1 MRGNEKV
8 PAASPL
14 PELETVAKPTFLM
27 ETVTLVS
34 LAIAAGSLVLF
45 AWIAGSLSHAWV
57 RNFDFAVRNKVHE
70 YASPSLTKWMIAIS
84 YIGGDGLVIAAI
96 LSLAVFLIFRWRRAA
111 VWLVI
116 NISGTLVLDLTLKYS
131 FARLRPLPFFV
142 PMPRTPSFPSGHALF
157 SFCFYGVLAGLL
169 AHRIQS
175 RWLQV
180 LIWTVAVL
188 LVGAIGLSR
197 IYLGVHYPSDVVA
210 GYLTGTLWVST
221 MIAVDRMRKRRQEY
235 APAG

>member
-1 MRGNEKV
+1 MSDSNPVTGN
-8 PAASPL
+8 PL
-14 PELETVAKPTFLM
+14 PELETVPKPTVLM

-34 LAIAAGSLVLF
+34 LTAAVLSLILF
-45 AWIAGSLSHAWV
+45 AWIAGSLSHASV
-57 RNFDFAVRNKVHE
+57 RHFDFAVRNKVHE
-70 YASPSLTKWMIAIS
+70 YATPMLTQWMIWIS
-84 YIGGDGLVIAAI
+84 FIGGDGLIIAAI
-96 LSLAVFLIFRWRRAA
+96 LSVTLFLVFHWWRAA
-111 VWLVI
+111 LWTVI

-169 AHRIQS
+169 ADRIES
-175 RWLQV
+175 RRLQV
-180 LIWTVAVL
+180 LIWTIAAL

-197 IYLGVHYPSDVVA
+197 IYLGVHYPSDVIA

-221 MIAVDRMRKRRQEY
+221 MVALDRMRKRRRER
-235 APAG
+235 AE